1 MATAG
6 HNDSSESEDV
16 SDSSSES
23 SLDREISFQQACR
36 YYNSGGCKNG
46 ANCQYLHV
54 CKFALKGNCRYGAK
68 CKFNH
73 DVKALSSRGATSQSA
88 TSDPKLTDGRLYQWQ
103 LDDGK
108 GWKDI
113 DNDDVIEAQYSLPH
127 TKSIKIYNTQYG
139 AVSISFR
146 NVTVV
151 DKKLSVRRLS
161 DGNSSWVW
169 YCMLHHKWIKYGEKD
184 VKGKASPVSSS
195 DIEKKFQNNPASSIT
210 FDIGGETYEIRF
222 TEMLQVG
229 PRTKAKVTR
238 RPLFQQKQKIAGII
252 QGVQA
257 VSLRSQPEWQ
267 FEGDSGTWHKY
278 KTRSGTST
286 ESSIT
291 SDDMERRYQGNPQDS
306 FTFTVSGQTYK
317 VDFKAMIQTN
327 LKTKNTRKIRR
338 VLV

>member
-1 MATAG
+1 
-6 HNDSSESEDV
+6 SEDV

-73 DVKALSSRGATSQSA
+73 DVKALSSR
-88 TSDPKLTDGRLYQWQ
+88 DPKLTDGRLYQWQ

-169 YCMLHHKWIKYGEKD
+169 YCMLHHKWIKYGEK
-184 VKGKASPVSSS
+184 GKASPVSSS

-222 TEMLQVG
+222 TGDRHSHHNTEEGCVQ
-229 PRTKAKVTR
+229 
-238 RPLFQQKQKIAGII
+238 LFEKPNPAFLHMWQHTHTHTHTTTTDLMKQQRWRVWSSPMK
-252 QGVQA
+252 
-257 VSLRSQPEWQ
+257 S
-267 FEGDSGTWHKY
+267 WH
-278 KTRSGTST
+278 
-286 ESSIT
+286 
-291 SDDMERRYQGNPQDS
+291 
-306 FTFTVSGQTYK
+306 F
-317 VDFKAMIQTN
+317 
-327 LKTKNTRKIRR
+327 
-338 VLV
+338 